1 MVKKYNVKVNGK
13 SYEVEVEEITSNSTS
28 HNINATRNTTES
40 LPADKQQPSIS
51 EKVSN
56 TPKPKNE
63 PNTDVSENN
72 GSQSNIDAPMSG
84 LVIDVKVKKGDNVK
98 PGDKLLILEAMKM
111 ENDIVSDI
119 TGIVDEIHCKKG
131 DNVETGETLIT
142 IS

>member
-13 SYEVEVEEITSNSTS
+13 TYEVEIEEITSDT
-28 HNINATRNTTES
+28 ATENTTVNTSES
-40 LPADKQQPSIS
+40 LHNNNHQPSS
-51 EKVSN
+51 PEKPSN
-56 TPKPKNE
+56 TLKPKIE
-63 PNTDVSENN
+63 PRPEVPDSNT
-72 GSQSNIDAPMSG
+72 SQSNIDAPMSG

-98 PGDKLLILEAMKM
+98 PGDKLLVLEAMKM

-119 TGIVDEIHCKKG
+119 TGIVDEVNCKKG